1 MVTCALIKVLCYKN
15 NAGKGSSRQTSWSR
29 IISPTVS
36 HLKIWVSDSDAWWGG
51 KLQIHEMNIKIDTV
65 IVVLSDYGSED
76 ITILGNGR
84 AFISAVSI

>member
-1 MVTCALIKVLCYKN
+1 MP
-15 NAGKGSSRQTSWSR
+15 GG
-29 IISPTVS
+29 
-36 HLKIWVSDSDAWWGG
+36 GG

-84 AFISAVSI
+84 AFISAVSIWVEEQPSVGLNKRVITLIENNSEKFVHH